1 MHIVK
6 FEKKRYNNLNKKK
19 GGLCMSSTL
28 AVAKYLNELNVHRHG
43 CNMDEMKMHK
53 MMYFSQRESL
63 MITDNP
69 LFGDL
74 FEAWKFGPVLRSV
87 RNEYKRDQMFES
99 VSETLTAREQELVSS
114 VFERYDSFDAWDL
127 SSLSHEEFSWKQAR
141 EGLAPNENGSKK
153 LSLQA
158 MRVDAK
164 REMLRRKGVV
174 LA

>member
-1 MHIVK
+1 
-6 FEKKRYNNLNKKK
+6 
-19 GGLCMSSTL
+19 MSKTL
-28 AVAKYLNELNVHRHG
+28 AVAKYLNELNVERYG
-43 CNMDEMKMHK
+43 CDMDEMKMHK

-63 MITDNP
+63 MNTDNP
-69 LFGDL
+69 LFGDS
-74 FEAWKFGPVLRSV
+74 FEAWKFCPVLRSV
-87 RNEYKRDQMFES
+87 RNEYKQNHMFES
-99 VSETLTAREQELVSS
+99 VDETLTEEEKRLVES

-141 EGLAPNENGSKK
+141 QGLAPNENGSQK
-153 LSLQA
+153 LSLCA

>member
-1 MHIVK
+1 
-6 FEKKRYNNLNKKK
+6 
-19 GGLCMSSTL
+19 MSKTL
-28 AVAKYLNELNVHRHG
+28 AVAKYLNELNVERHG
-43 CNMDEMKMHK
+43 CDMDEMKMHK

-63 MITDNP
+63 MNTNNP
-69 LFGDL
+69 LFGDS

-87 RNEYKRDQMFES
+87 RNEYKRNHMFES
-99 VSETLTAREQELVSS
+99 VNETLTEEEKRLVES

-141 EGLAPNENGSKK
+141 EGLAPNENGSQK
-153 LSLQA
+153 LSLRA

>member
-1 MHIVK
+1 M
-6 FEKKRYNNLNKKK
+6 NK
-19 GGLCMSSTL
+19 TL
-28 AVAKYLNELNVHRHG
+28 AVARYLNELNVNRHG
-43 CNMDEMKMHK
+43 CDMDEMKMHK

-63 MITDNP
+63 MNTNNP

-87 RNEYKRDQMFES
+87 RNAYKCNHMFES
-99 VSETLTAREQELVSS
+99 ANATLTEDEKGLVAS

-141 EGLAPNENGSKK
+141 EGLAPNENGSQK
-153 LSLQA
+153 LSLRA

>member
-1 MHIVK
+1 
-6 FEKKRYNNLNKKK
+6 
-19 GGLCMSSTL
+19 MSKTL
-28 AVAKYLNELNVHRHG
+28 AVAKYLNEMNVEKHG
-43 CNMDEMKMHK
+43 CGMDEMKMHK

-63 MITDNP
+63 MNTNNP
-69 LFGDL
+69 LFEDL
-74 FEAWKFGPVLRSV
+74 FEAWKFGPVLRTV
-87 RNEYKRDQMFES
+87 RNEYKNNHMFKS
-99 VSETLTAREQELVSS
+99 VNETLTEEEKGLVES

-141 EGLAPNENGSKK
+141 EGLAPNENGSQK
-153 LSLQA
+153 LSLRA

>member
-1 MHIVK
+1 MVK
-6 FEKKRYNNLNKKK
+6 FEKLKYNILDFKK
-19 GGLCMSSTL
+19 GGLCMVSAL
-28 AVAKYLNELNVHRHG
+28 AVAKYLNELNLQKHG

-53 MMYFSQRESL
+53 LMYFSQRESL

-69 LFGDL
+69 LFEDS
-74 FEAWKFGPVLRSV
+74 FEAWKFGPVLRVV
-87 RNEYKRDQMFES
+87 RNEYKHGQMFASVEES
-99 VSETLTAREQELVSS
+99 LDAEVRNLVSS

-141 EGLAPNENGSKK
+141 AGLAPNENGKRK
-153 LSLQA
+153 LSLSA

>member
-1 MHIVK
+1 
-6 FEKKRYNNLNKKK
+6 
-19 GGLCMSSTL
+19 MSKTL
-28 AVAKYLNELNVHRHG
+28 AVAKYLNELNVERHG
-43 CNMDEMKMHK
+43 CDMDEMKMHK

-63 MITDNP
+63 MNTNNP
-69 LFGDL
+69 LFGDS

-87 RNEYKRDQMFES
+87 RNEYKCNHMFES
-99 VSETLTAREQELVSS
+99 VNESLTEEEKRLVES

-127 SSLSHEEFSWKQAR
+127 SSLSHEEFSGSNAR
-141 EGLAPNENGSKK
+141 EGLAPNENGSQK
-153 LSLQA
+153 LSLRA

>member
-1 MHIVK
+1 
-6 FEKKRYNNLNKKK
+6 
-19 GGLCMSSTL
+19 MSKTL
-28 AVAKYLNELNVHRHG
+28 AVAKYLNELNVEKHG
-43 CNMDEMKMHK
+43 CDMDEMKMHK

-63 MITDNP
+63 MNTNNP
-69 LFGDL
+69 LFEDL
-74 FEAWKFGPVLRSV
+74 FEAWKFGPVLRTV
-87 RNEYKRDQMFES
+87 RNEYKNNHMFKS
-99 VSETLTAREQELVSS
+99 VIETLTEEEKGLVES
-114 VFERYDSFDAWDL
+114 VFKRYDSFDAWDL

-153 LSLQA
+153 LSLRA

>member
-1 MHIVK
+1 M
-6 FEKKRYNNLNKKK
+6 NK
-19 GGLCMSSTL
+19 TL
-28 AVAKYLNELNVHRHG
+28 AVAKYLNELNADRHG
-43 CNMDEMKMHK
+43 CDMDEMKMHK

-63 MITDNP
+63 MNTNNP
-69 LFGDL
+69 LFEDL

-87 RNEYKRDQMFES
+87 RNEYKSDHMFES
-99 VSETLTAREQELVSS
+99 VDDTLTEDEKRLVAS

-127 SSLSHEEFSWKQAR
+127 SSLSHTEFSWKQAR
-141 EGLAPNENGSKK
+141 EGLAPNENGTQK
-153 LSLQA
+153 LSLCA

>member
-1 MHIVK
+1 MG
-6 FEKKRYNNLNKKK
+6 NA
-19 GGLCMSSTL
+19 L
-28 AVAKYLNELNVHRHG
+28 AVAKYLNALNVKKHR

-69 LFGDL
+69 LFEDL

-87 RNEYKRDQMFES
+87 RNEYKTGCMFKGENES
-99 VSETLTAREQELVSS
+99 LTTKEKKLIDF

-141 EGLAPNENGSKK
+141 EGLAPNENGSRK
-153 LSLQA
+153 LSLEA
-158 MRVDAK
+158 MKVDAK

>member
-1 MHIVK
+1 
-6 FEKKRYNNLNKKK
+6 
-19 GGLCMSSTL
+19 MSKTL
-28 AVAKYLNELNVHRHG
+28 AVAKYLNELNVERHG
-43 CNMDEMKMHK
+43 CDMDEMKMHK

-63 MITDNP
+63 MNTNNP
-69 LFGDL
+69 LFGDS
-74 FEAWKFGPVLRSV
+74 FEARSV
-87 RNEYKRDQMFES
+87 RNEYKCNHMFES
-99 VSETLTAREQELVSS
+99 VNESLTEEEKRLVES

-141 EGLAPNENGSKK
+141 EGLAPNENGSQK
-153 LSLQA
+153 LSLRA